1 MKLSRIV
8 IVIFTVSLLAG
19 CGGSDPAALKEEACG
34 AFTRGV
40 DRLNVDDTAYESF
53 NKAYE
58 AFNKLAKD
66 DEFFVRFGN
75 IAYQLTDSES
85 IVPWSDIDEVAAYCG
100 DPVFTD

>member
-1 MKLSRIV
+1 MKVLRATIAILV
-8 IVIFTVSLLAG
+8 VFVLAS
-19 CGGSDPAALKEEACG
+19 CGSNPAELEQQACD

-40 DRLNVDDTAYESF
+40 DRLNVDDTAYDSF

-58 AFNKLAKD
+58 AFDKLAKD

-75 IAYQLTDSES
+75 IAYQLSDPDSL
-85 IVPWSDIDEVAAYCG
+85 VAWSDIDEVASYCG

>member
-1 MKLSRIV
+1 MTLLRIF
-8 IVIFTVSLLAG
+8 IAIFAVSLLAA

-58 AFNKLAKD
+58 AFNKLAKN
-66 DEFFVRFGN
+66 DEFYVRFGN
-75 IAYQLTDSES
+75 IAYQLTDPKSL
-85 IVPWSDIDEVAAYCG
+85 VAWSDIDEVAAYCG

>member
-1 MKLSRIV
+1 MKVLRATIAILVVFALTS
-8 IVIFTVSLLAG
+8 
-19 CGGSDPAALKEEACG
+19 CGSNPAELEQQACD

-40 DRLNVDDTAYESF
+40 DRLNVDDTAYDSF

-58 AFNKLAKD
+58 AFDKLAKD

-75 IAYQLTDSES
+75 IAYQLSDPDGL
-85 IVPWSDIDEVAAYCG
+85 VAWSDIDEVASYCG